1 MGEQT
6 ETSITL
12 TDVINHEMNESY
24 SNEINYLISSPIRR
38 DGTPSF
44 RLYSNG
50 GGAYDFGTGKS
61 YNIFSFIHDLY
72 KHQNWGETIEYV
84 QNTYKISY
92 SKEQY
97 EGTNN
102 ALTELMKI
110 IVNSNY
116 ANTVP
121 KIKQLELAIMSFVK
135 GDEVKIRDIV
145 DSMLEDGL

>member
-1 MGEQT
+1 M
-6 ETSITL
+6 ETQDKQSITL
-12 TDVINHEMNESY
+12 TDIINNEMNENY
-24 SNEINYLISSPIRR
+24 SNDINYLISSPIRR

-44 RLYSNG
+44 RLYSDG

-72 KHQNWGETIEYV
+72 KHQNWGETIDYV
-84 QNTYKISY
+84 QNTYGISY

-97 EGTNN
+97 EGNNN

-116 ANTVP
+116 ANTIP
-121 KIKQLELAIMSFVK
+121 KIKKLELAIMAFVK
-135 GDEVKIRDIV
+135 GEEELIRDIV
-145 DSMLEDGL
+145 DSLLEDGL